1 MAYSRYT
8 RVPIFQNNDS
18 DYRDVFF
25 DPRGITETEQYA
37 TRPLFHPQPQAAA
50 ALAGDPRIWSAT
62 DKLYNI
68 SQQQYG
74 SPQYWWVI
82 AWFNQKASEADFKIG
97 DIYYIP
103 RPLETVL
110 GYF

>member
-8 RVPIFQNNDS
+8 RVPIFQNTDS

-25 DPRGITETEQYA
+25 DPRGITETEQY
-37 TRPLFHPQPQAAA
+37 TTMPLIYPPALGAS
-50 ALAGDPRIWSAT
+50 ALAGDPQVWTAT

-74 SPQYWWVI
+74 SPQYWWVV
-82 AWFNQKASEADFKIG
+82 AWFNQKSSEAEFKIG

-103 RPLETVL
+103 RPLEMVL

>member
-50 ALAGDPRIWSAT
+50 ALAGDPRIWSAK

>member
-8 RVPIFQNNDS
+8 RVPIFQNRDI

-25 DPRGITETEQYA
+25 DPRGIRETEQYA
-37 TRPLFHPQPQAAA
+37 TTVLYYPQPLAASS
-50 ALAGDPRIWSAT
+50 LAGDPQVWSAT

-68 SQQQYG
+68 SHQQYG
-74 SPQYWWVI
+74 SPQYWWII